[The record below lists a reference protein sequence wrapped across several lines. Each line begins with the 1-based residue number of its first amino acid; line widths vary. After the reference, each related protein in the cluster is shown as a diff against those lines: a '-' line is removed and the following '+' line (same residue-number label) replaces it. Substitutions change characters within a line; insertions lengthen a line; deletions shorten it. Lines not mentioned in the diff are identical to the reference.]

1 LITDVTPLTLTF
13 SVASAPPDTV
23 GLKVTEIV
31 QAVKGAIE
39 LPQVFFWLNSLDPVM
54 DIPPTLAAVL
64 P

>member
-1 LITDVTPLTLTF
+1 
-13 SVASAPPDTV
+13 V

-39 LPQVFFWLNSLDPVM
+39 LPQLFFWLNSLALDPVM
-54 DIPPTLAAVL
+54 EIPPTLAAVL